1 MILVIGALVFLGCP
15 LRMVI
20 RMSAGDLNAWVALI
34 GFDSWC
40 CYRRVCTE
48 ERFQPWACTC
58 DNKVSGSV
66 LPLLMIGVLVL
77 ALGQIF

>member
-1 MILVIGALVFLGCP
+1 MIGALVFLGCP

-34 GFDSWC
+34 GFALGVA
-40 CYRRVCTE
+40 VCTE

-58 DNKVSGSV
+58 DK
-66 LPLLMIGVLVL
+66 
-77 ALGQIF
+77 